1 MNFEIYDSGGILLDR
16 IPLPQENISVFRV
29 YGSTLYIIDTYNEMV
44 IYEYEITDG

>member
-16 IPLPQENISVFRV
+16 IPLPVEYFGSFRI
-29 YGSTLYIIDTYNEMV
+29 YGSTMYVIDSSNDMV